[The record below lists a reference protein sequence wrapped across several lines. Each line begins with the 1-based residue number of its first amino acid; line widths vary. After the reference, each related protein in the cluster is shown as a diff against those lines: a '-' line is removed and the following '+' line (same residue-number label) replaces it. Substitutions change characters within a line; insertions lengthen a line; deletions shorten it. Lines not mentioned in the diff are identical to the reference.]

1 MHHVIKIVFFFWFF
15 NFLICFFFQTAN
27 FSETIIDEM
36 MQRLLRKPDI
46 VLADIQ
52 RLTEPIEFKL
62 TDVPAAEKLEKFVED
77 VK

>member
-1 MHHVIKIVFFFWFF
+1 
-15 NFLICFFFQTAN
+15 
-27 FSETIIDEM
+27 M

-46 VLADIQ
+46 VLADIT

-62 TDVPAAEKLEKFVED
+62 TDIPAAEKLEKFVED